1 MIEMKLVSKRFDVV
15 DPHSI
20 DSYMEHEGYVAL
32 KKAFTMK
39 PVQVIDEIEKSKLRG
54 RGGAG
59 FPGYIKARGL
69 AQESGYKYLVCN
81 ADEGEPGNFK
91 DRFLMEKDP
100 HQIIEGM
107 VIMAYA
113 TGACHGYLYIRGEY
127 DNAIEIMKATIKAAE
142 EKGFL
147 GIDILGKGFD
157 FNIEVRTGAGSYVC
171 GEELSMLESIEG
183 KPARSRAK
191 PPYPTQKGIFERPT
205 LINNVETF
213 ANLPFIVK
221 NGGTAFAKIG
231 TASSTGTKLISLSGN
246 VNNRGVYEVPFGTT
260 LNQVISELGKG
271 IKDGRKI
278 KYVQLGGASGPII
291 PNDMLDMSIDFDRFD
306 EFSSKTGS
314 GAIIVIDDRFDLFD
328 LLMVNM
334 EFFLHESCGKCTPC
348 REGHIQV
355 VNIINKFKSRV
366 ATKADLETLELL
378 ANVITDTSLCGLGQT
393 SMTSILTTLKF
404 FRDEYLARMGE

>member
-1 MIEMKLVSKRFDVV
+1 MIEVKLISKRFGIV

-20 DSYMEHEGYVAL
+20 DSYIENDGYVAL
-32 KKAFTMK
+32 KKAISMK
-39 PVQVIDEIEKSKLRG
+39 PNQVIDEIEKSKLRG

-91 DRFLMEKDP
+91 DRFLLEQDP

-113 TGACHGYLYIRGEY
+113 TGACQGYLYIRGEY

-142 EKGFL
+142 DKGFL
-147 GIDILGKGFD
+147 GIDILGTGFD
-157 FNIEVRTGAGSYVC
+157 FSIEVRTGAGSYVC

-183 KPARSRAK
+183 KPARSRKK

-213 ANLPFIVK
+213 ANLPFIVT

-278 KYVQLGGASGPII
+278 KFVQLGGASGPII
-291 PNDMLDMSIDFDRFD
+291 PTDMLDMSIDFDRFG

-314 GAIIVIDDRFDLFD
+314 GAIIVIDNRFDLFD
-328 LLMVNM
+328 ILLVNM

-348 REGHIQV
+348 REGHVHV
-355 VNIINKFKSRV
+355 VNIINKFKNRV

-404 FRDEYLARMGE
+404 FRGEYLARMGE